1 MYKFARI
8 VLILIA
14 ISYFFQLYGQSTSPE
29 DNNTSIDKLYKEM
42 TRKDHLFIKK
52 SHIISE
58 TLIKEIESISHTPKK
73 ETYCDLIRNYLK
85 KGVLLLQKKG
95 LAPKQALLVTTSHL
109 QFIAN
114 KYFSIKSMLMIQK
127 QDYNFT
133 ILNQHQH
140 KRKLFFEALDCTLS
154 QPLPIS

>member
-73 ETYCDLIRNYLK
+73 
-85 KGVLLLQKKG
+85 G